1 MRTLKTMTLGLALM
15 FAATACGPQS
25 YSLRGTPKA
34 AGADGKLE
42 LEKTD
47 AGNYMLNLEVEHLA
61 PAKRIEAGKKVYLGW
76 LVTEEQPP
84 VKLGKLAYDSDD
96 RTGVMVAT
104 TTEKAFIFRVTA
116 EEGMDAASPSGAVIF
131 EQTVEAD

>member
-1 MRTLKTMTLGLALM
+1 MKLKTLGLAL
-15 FAATACGPQS
+15 ALLTTTACGPQS

-61 PAKRIEAGKKVYLGW
+61 PASRIEAGKKTYLAW
-76 LVTEEQPP
+76 LITEEKAP

-96 RTGVMVAT
+96 REGKMVAT
-104 TTEKAFIFRVTA
+104 TMEKAFIFRVTA
-116 EEGMDAASPSGAVIF
+116 EEGSDADAPSGAVIF